1 MLVDRG
7 EFLQH
12 VGGQTNAGER
22 TGFEFA
28 EEEGRHFRQLT
39 GTAIKASA
47 SEPEQGRHGL
57 GLLDCFYLF
66 PLLRTPHSLDL
77 STSILKNPD
86 YPLIKF
92 ISRC

>member
-1 MLVDRG
+1 MW
-7 EFLQH
+7 
-12 VGGQTNAGER
+12 
-22 TGFEFA
+22 
-28 EEEGRHFRQLT
+28 EGRQTLKRGQGLNLQRKREGILGSVIDNMT
-39 GTAIKASA
+39 ETAIKASA

-77 STSILKNPD
+77 STSILKNPN

-92 ISRC
+92 ISRG

>member
-1 MLVDRG
+1 MW
-7 EFLQH
+7 
-12 VGGQTNAGER
+12 
-22 TGFEFA
+22 
-28 EEEGRHFRQLT
+28 EGRQTLERGQGLNLQRKREGILGNVRDNMT